1 MEAFFLVPNMFP
13 LKVKMLITLAW
24 RSDVVRLFWWV
35 VSFVVLNWN
44 NEHWWIKHESQWVK
58 VIGQIHY
65 KQSDAQR
72 KWCQCYLTL
81 CPSHPL
87 HPYTVDFLYDVW
99 FNNIWSSRNTP
110 KTVFQ
115 DDFML
120 CGFLQ
125 KATHKPRGVS
135 SFFPLSA
142 VSAPHSQLR
151 WHHIAFLCKQVQ
163 LDFTW
168 QAGKNSISVQVCV
181 CVCEDLC
188 LWLGI
193 ASMQPLF

>member
-44 NEHWWIKHESQWVK
+44 NEHWWIKHELQWVK
-58 VIGQIHY
+58 IHY
-65 KQSDAQR
+65 KQSDAQI
-72 KWCQCYLTL
+72 KWCQRYLTL

-135 SFFPLSA
+135 FFFPPQRWVPLTHSWDDITLHSSA
-142 VSAPHSQLR
+142 SRCSSILHGRLGKTAY
-151 WHHIAFLCKQVQ
+151 LCKC
-163 LDFTW
+163 
-168 QAGKNSISVQVCV
+168 VCV
-181 CVCEDLC
+181 CVRICVC
-188 LWLGI
+188 GWG
-193 ASMQPLF
+193 

>member
-1 MEAFFLVPNMFP
+1 M
-13 LKVKMLITLAW
+13 
-24 RSDVVRLFWWV
+24 
-35 VSFVVLNWN
+35 
-44 NEHWWIKHESQWVK
+44 HESQWVK

-65 KQSDAQR
+65 KQSDAQI
-72 KWCQCYLTL
+72 KWCQRYLTL

-135 SFFPLSA
+135 FFFPLSSKCPSLTA
-142 VSAPHSQLR
+142 EMTSHCIPL
-151 WHHIAFLCKQVQ
+151 
-163 LDFTW
+163 
-168 QAGKNSISVQVCV
+168 QAGAARFYMAGWEKQHICASVCV

>member
-65 KQSDAQR
+65 KQSDAQI

-135 SFFPLSA
+135 FFFPLSGECPSLTA
-142 VSAPHSQLR
+142 EMTSHCIPL
-151 WHHIAFLCKQVQ
+151 
-163 LDFTW
+163 
-168 QAGKNSISVQVCV
+168 QAGAARFYMAGWEKQHICASVCV
-181 CVCEDLC
+181 CVRICVC
-188 LWLGI
+188 GWG
-193 ASMQPLF
+193 